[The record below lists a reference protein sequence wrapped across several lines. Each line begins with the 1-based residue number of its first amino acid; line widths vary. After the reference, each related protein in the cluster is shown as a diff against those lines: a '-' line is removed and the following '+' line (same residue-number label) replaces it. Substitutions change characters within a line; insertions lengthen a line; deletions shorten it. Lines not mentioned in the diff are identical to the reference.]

1 MHTLRASDHGS
12 YIDFLRLHLN
22 RQGIAAIACDQ
33 GIAAAGQRY
42 LLLLPRD
49 VDLSDALQALQQAP
63 SEQHYH
69 WQRRS
74 ALEDRLIAW
83 WRSAAV
89 RRFSLL
95 VLAVLLLGMGV
106 EALFS

>member
-1 MHTLRASDHGS
+1 MHTLRASDYGS

-22 RQGIAAIACDQ
+22 AQGIAAVACDQ
-33 GIAAAGQRY
+33 GASTRGHRY
-42 LLLLPRD
+42 LLLLPQD
-49 VDLSDALQALQQAP
+49 ADLNNALLVLLQAPNEHQYHLQR
-63 SEQHYH
+63 HF
-69 WQRRS
+69 

-83 WRSAAV
+83 CRSVAV

-106 EALFS
+106 EALIS